1 MSTATPEPQN
11 QDQDQERELE
21 RLLDS
26 VLEKIDSTRYPNIE
40 IPFLDALRSED
51 RNVWW
56 GAVTQLQEFTAG
68 IKDAIV
74 RDSRFLGEI
83 VRMMRSGLGGGSGFY
98 PNFVDQLLV
107 RRAAQLGSADKA
119 IQWLQKVLTT
129 SDATGQLILTL
140 WGVPVESEIQ
150 LTDDVKIVP
159 VERLP
164 ESEQK
169 QAVIDHAFGVGGR
182 MPTSTLDF
190 EAPKSALVI
199 ERRVAPLTY
208 DSSATPQHDD
218 YISTHELLREIALV
232 LTLVGPR
239 VSLPGMLWFTFD
251 DSDFN
256 VWPSSMNS
264 LMEIVPAQ
272 FGNNAN
278 LDPEEAPEMVRA
290 YLALPA
296 DTRQHV
302 RVAIERI
309 SQAQRRRSVGDRAVE
324 LTTALEALVGDGA
337 NNEMTH
343 KVKVR
348 TARYVGGSRDE
359 RIINAAIINKT
370 YAIRSKLVHTGR
382 IDENAT
388 AAIAGSHFTV
398 SQIVD
403 RALSLCVQ
411 LTKKI
416 IMRGEIPDWS
426 LFDITEQPGY
436 SAHG

>member
-1 MSTATPEPQN
+1 
-11 QDQDQERELE
+11 
-21 RLLDS
+21 
-26 VLEKIDSTRYPNIE
+26 
-40 IPFLDALRSED
+40 
-51 RNVWW
+51 
-56 GAVTQLQEFTAG
+56 
-68 IKDAIV
+68 
-74 RDSRFLGEI
+74 
-83 VRMMRSGLGGGSGFY
+83 
-98 PNFVDQLLV
+98 
-107 RRAAQLGSADKA
+107 
-119 IQWLQKVLTT
+119 
-129 SDATGQLILTL
+129 
-140 WGVPVESEIQ
+140 
-150 LTDDVKIVP
+150 
-159 VERLP
+159 
-164 ESEQK
+164 
-169 QAVIDHAFGVGGR
+169 
-182 MPTSTLDF
+182 
-190 EAPKSALVI
+190 
-199 ERRVAPLTY
+199 
-208 DSSATPQHDD
+208 
-218 YISTHELLREIALV
+218 
-232 LTLVGPR
+232 
-239 VSLPGMLWFTFD
+239 
-251 DSDFN
+251 
-256 VWPSSMNS
+256 
-264 LMEIVPAQ
+264 MEIVPAQ

-324 LTTALEALVGDGA
+324 LATALEALVGDGA

>member
-1 MSTATPEPQN
+1 MSTPTPEPQ
-11 QDQDQERELE
+11 DDEPELE
-21 RLLDS
+21 RLLGSALD
-26 VLEKIDSTRYPNIE
+26 KIDSTRYPNVE

-56 GAVTQLQEFTAG
+56 GAVTQLQELTAG

-74 RDSRFLGEI
+74 RDSRFPGEQ

-98 PNFVDQLLV
+98 PNFIDQLLV
-107 RRAAQLGSADKA
+107 RRAAHSGSAEKA
-119 IQWLQKVLTT
+119 IQWLQKILTT
-129 SDATGQLILTL
+129 SDATGRLILTL
-140 WGVPVESEIQ
+140 WGVPVESDIQ
-150 LTDDVKIVP
+150 LTDGVKIVL

-169 QAVIDHAFGVGGR
+169 QIVIEHAYGGGRR
-182 MPTSTLDF
+182 MPTSALDF
-190 EAPKSALVI
+190 AAPKSALVI
-199 ERRVAPLTY
+199 ERRVTPLTY
-208 DSSATPQHDD
+208 DGCATPQHDD
-218 YISTHELLREIALV
+218 HISTYELLREIALV
-232 LTLVGPR
+232 LTIDGPR

-256 VWPSSMNS
+256 VWPSSMNP
-264 LMEIVPAQ
+264 LMEIMPTQ
-272 FGNNAN
+272 FGDYPN
-278 LDPEEAPEMVRA
+278 LDPVEAPQMVRA

-296 DTRQHV
+296 GTRQHV

-324 LTTALEALVGDGA
+324 LATALEALVGDGA

-348 TARYVGGSRDE
+348 TVRLVGGSRDE
-359 RIINAAIINKT
+359 RIVNAAIINKT
-370 YAIRSKLVHTGR
+370 YSIRSKLVHTGR

-388 AAIAGSHFTV
+388 DAIAGSRFTV

-403 RALSLCVQ
+403 RGLSLCVQ

-426 LFDITEQPGY
+426 LFDITEQPGS
-436 SAHG
+436 SA